1 MITVIDQMITESKT
15 QKMKLEKKWKKDD
28 YFKIGGKDNA

>member
-1 MITVIDQMITESKT
+1 MITKSKT
-15 QKMKLEKKWKKDD
+15 QKKMEKKWKKDD